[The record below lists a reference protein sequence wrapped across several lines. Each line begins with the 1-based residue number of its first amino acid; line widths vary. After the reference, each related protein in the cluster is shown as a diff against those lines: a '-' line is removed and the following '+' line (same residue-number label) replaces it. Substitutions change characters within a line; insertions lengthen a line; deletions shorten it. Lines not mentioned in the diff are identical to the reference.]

1 MCRHIRFAG
10 CCLFVPSSAVGDI
23 VRSLERGDRLRIDS
37 IEVENGILGER
48 VKIGLTPLGMAFIAY
63 AAIDDELNAPVL
75 AGYWKE

>member
-1 MCRHIRFAG
+1 MKEIAMDSRTG
-10 CCLFVPSSAVGDI
+10 EPLAVGDI

-48 VKIGLTPLGMAFIAY
+48 VNVRLTPLGTAFSAY
-63 AAIDDELNAPVL
+63 AAMSDELDSPVL

>member
-1 MCRHIRFAG
+1 MKEIVMDSRTGEPLAAG
-10 CCLFVPSSAVGDI
+10 DV

-48 VKIGLTPLGMAFIAY
+48 VKIGLTPLGMAFNAY
-63 AAIDDELNAPVL
+63 AAADDELNAPVL

>member
-1 MCRHIRFAG
+1 MKEIVMDSRTG
-10 CCLFVPSSAVGDI
+10 EPLAVGDI

-48 VKIGLTPLGMAFIAY
+48 VKIGLTPLGMAFSTY
-63 AAIDDELNAPVL
+63 AAMNDELNAPVL

>member
-1 MCRHIRFAG
+1 MKEIAMDSRTG
-10 CCLFVPSSAVGDI
+10 EPLAVGDI

-48 VKIGLTPLGMAFIAY
+48 VKIGLTPLGTAFSAY
-63 AAIDDELNAPVL
+63 AVTDDELNAPVL

>member
-1 MCRHIRFAG
+1 M
-10 CCLFVPSSAVGDI
+10 AVGDV

-48 VKIGLTPLGMAFIAY
+48 VKIGLTPLGMAFSAY

>member
-1 MCRHIRFAG
+1 MKADVMDSRTGAP
-10 CCLFVPSSAVGDI
+10 LAVGDV

-48 VKIGLTPLGMAFIAY
+48 VKIGLTPLGMAFSAY

>member
-1 MCRHIRFAG
+1 MKEIAMDSRTG
-10 CCLFVPSSAVGDI
+10 EPLAVGDI

-48 VKIGLTPLGMAFIAY
+48 VKIGLTPLGMAFSAY
-63 AAIDDELNAPVL
+63 AAMSDELNAPVL

>member
-1 MCRHIRFAG
+1 MKEMVMDSRTG
-10 CCLFVPSSAVGDI
+10 EPLAVGDI

-48 VKIGLTPLGMAFIAY
+48 VKIGLTPLGMAFSAY
-63 AAIDDELNAPVL
+63 AAMSDELNAPVL

>member
-1 MCRHIRFAG
+1 MKEIVMDSRTSEP
-10 CCLFVPSSAVGDI
+10 LAVGDI

-48 VKIGLTPLGMAFIAY
+48 VKIGLTPLGMAFSAY
-63 AAIDDELNAPVL
+63 AAMSDELNAPVL

>member
-1 MCRHIRFAG
+1 MKEIVMDSRTG
-10 CCLFVPSSAVGDI
+10 EPLAVGDI

-48 VKIGLTPLGMAFIAY
+48 VNVRLTPLGTSFSAY
-63 AAIDDELNAPVL
+63 AAMDDELNAQVL

>member
-1 MCRHIRFAG
+1 MKEIVMDSRIG
-10 CCLFVPSSAVGDI
+10 EPLAVGDI

-48 VKIGLTPLGMAFIAY
+48 VKIGLTPLGTSFSAY
-63 AAIDDELNAPVL
+63 AAMSDELNAPVL

>member
-1 MCRHIRFAG
+1 MKEIVMDSRTG
-10 CCLFVPSSAVGDI
+10 EPLAVGDI

-48 VKIGLTPLGMAFIAY
+48 VKIGLTPLGTSFSAY
-63 AAIDDELNAPVL
+63 AAMNDELNAPVL

>member
-1 MCRHIRFAG
+1 MKEIVMDSRTG
-10 CCLFVPSSAVGDI
+10 EPLAVGDI

-48 VKIGLTPLGMAFIAY
+48 VKIGLTPLGMAFSAY
-63 AAIDDELNAPVL
+63 AAMSDELNAQVL

>member
-1 MCRHIRFAG
+1 MKEIVMDSRTG
-10 CCLFVPSSAVGDI
+10 EPLAVGDI

-48 VKIGLTPLGMAFIAY
+48 VKIGLTPLDTTFSVY